1 MATRQQR
8 LDQMVNRQPVTAWN
22 CFAKITMA
30 PTCFLFPVYGLT
42 ACGAAPGLTIRLK
55 PKSLGGDAYNSPCV
69 PFWLAGDAFAVLG
82 VGAQAIAGADQG
94 HGVGEVVVRRHGFWD
109 SLETAMR
116 LTVIEIIPSLKGFPG
131 FTRPDELA
139 GDWDTRQSV

>member
-1 MATRQQR
+1 M
-8 LDQMVNRQPVTAWN
+8 
-22 CFAKITMA
+22 
-30 PTCFLFPVYGLT
+30 
-42 ACGAAPGLTIRLK
+42 K